1 MAKFPKEALFEY
13 IFDEDDHD
21 ELGLRYVESSPWKDE
36 GKYGYQEVI
45 FEHDG
50 KFYAITRSRTG
61 SYYTDYYYAED
72 DWPDMVECLEVEKV
86 SITTHEWRR
95 VTK

>member
-21 ELGLRYVESSPWKDE
+21 ELGLRYVESSPW
-36 GKYGYQEVI
+36 
-45 FEHDG
+45 
-50 KFYAITRSRTG
+50 
-61 SYYTDYYYAED
+61 ED
-72 DWPDMVECLEVEKV
+72 DWPDMVECMEVEKV